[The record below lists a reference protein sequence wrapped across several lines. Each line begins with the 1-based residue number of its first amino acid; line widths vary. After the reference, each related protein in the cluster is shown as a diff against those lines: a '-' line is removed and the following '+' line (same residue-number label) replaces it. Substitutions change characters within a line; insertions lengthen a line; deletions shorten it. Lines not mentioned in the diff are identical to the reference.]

1 MAPEL
6 EAVNVS
12 TLTLLEFKTMAT
24 TNGAPS
30 PADATL
36 IEKNK
41 TALLLGPY
49 GDPYQFATAEIPRP
63 DADEA
68 VVRIDFSGVCHGD
81 VYSRYG
87 GGPAPTEAQRPLVG
101 GHEGIGHIVALGS
114 AEGTFSIGD
123 CVGIA
128 WRARECGTCQACRS
142 GAQNFCPS
150 QQVVGMHRNGTFQ
163 C

>member
-1 MAPEL
+1 MG
-6 EAVNVS
+6 AVDVS
-12 TLTLLEFKTMAT
+12 TPTLLEFKTMET
-24 TNGAPS
+24 TNGVPS
-30 PADATL
+30 PADPSLTEHNRIAV
-36 IEKNK
+36 
-41 TALLLGPY
+41 LLGPY
-49 GDPYQFATAEIPRP
+49 GDPYQFATAEIPQP

-87 GGPAPTEAQRPLVG
+87 GGPAPAEAQRPLVG
-101 GHEGIGHIVALGS
+101 GHEGIGHVVALGS
-114 AEGTFSIGD
+114 VEGPFAVGD

-128 WRARECGTCQACRS
+128 WRAQVCGTCDACKC